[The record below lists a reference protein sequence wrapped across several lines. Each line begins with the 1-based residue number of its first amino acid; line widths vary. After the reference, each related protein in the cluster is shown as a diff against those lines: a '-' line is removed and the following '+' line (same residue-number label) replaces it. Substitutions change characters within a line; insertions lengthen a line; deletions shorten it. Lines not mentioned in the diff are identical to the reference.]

1 MSKKLNH
8 SLAIG
13 IFLIGLF
20 STNVSLAQ
28 TYTNV
33 YWYPSSALGGTG
45 SWSASGSLWSTNSS
59 GGGTLSNPTA
69 LGTNII
75 YNFSGTAGTVS
86 SPSSITVGGINWLTT
101 GYTFQ
106 ATTTSKTY
114 TGTDATATGTNT
126 ISIANNAN
134 LNITGAGFVFDA
146 LSMTGGSGSRVTLTN
161 AAAATTT
168 IIFGSTQAKG
178 GRTNS
183 VNTIIDGAGTI
194 ILGSQSANSGFTQAG
209 NIVNN
214 STGTFVLTNSASGT
228 VTVSGVI
235 SGSGGLQ
242 VKNTSSGKIVLSGL
256 DNSFSGGVTLAGP
269 STLHFNKFG
278 MSGLNSS
285 LGTSGTISVGLAGQ
299 NSGNGTLRWTGSA
312 DETSDKV
319 INLNSST
326 NGVNIYANGATNA
339 TLRLDGAI
347 VSVASGSKSFNFQG
361 AATNTLILNGLIN
374 ENGGINSVGIGGFS
388 SGTVVLGNANNSFSG
403 AITIT
408 NGTASQNTYLQTTN
422 IGNANANST
431 LGRNGTINFS
441 SSDATAGTA
450 LKYTGTGET
459 SDKVIN
465 LAGTLGGATLDQS
478 GTGNLKF
485 TSAMTATGVGAKAIT
500 LQGSTAGTG
509 EIAAA
514 ISNLGGNTI
523 SLNKKGTGAWTLSGD
538 NSYTGVTTVSA
549 GTLTL
554 SGNNSAASGGVTL
567 TGGTLNIKNSNA
579 LGTGLFS
586 FGGATIDNTS
596 GSALVLAG
604 NQASMWNSTNATTFG
619 SSTNTAANNL
629 NLGTGTVTLSGSR
642 TVNLLGT
649 ETKLTMADVIGTSG
663 TRITANGTGNTL
675 EMKSLSLSTS
685 ATPMTMSLEGTANIV
700 VTGAIV
706 NGTTPGNG
714 LTVAATGTTT
724 LSGDNTYTGVTKMS
738 GAGGTLNLRGN
749 NSSATGGTTL
759 EAGTLNINNV
769 NALSTGLLE
778 LSAVTGTAYGSSI
791 INNTSG
797 GALAFSGLSG
807 VKWSGTSPAGIQ
819 FGTSA
824 STSANNMD
832 FGTGL
837 VTAST
842 SRSMNIAGTGVT
854 IFMGTL
860 TASGTAASYDYTI
873 DGAGNTLDL
882 DGWKLS
888 GATTP
893 TQAQLHKLKGSAN
906 VNIGAIENGTGS
918 FANGVSFQSD
928 GVTRLT
934 GNNTYTGATE
944 FVGSGTNIISGNNSA
959 AVGNV
964 TIAGISGS
972 GKLPVVRLDNIN
984 AISSSSSLL
993 GSSGSAQIG
1002 TLDLRAAGNFSLNS
1016 FGTVSKEGNNM
1027 IFMNSS
1033 GSQKTL
1039 AFTAAD
1045 NYITAADSGGKTLY
1059 NNSAN
1064 LLLDFD
1070 GNIEIGGDSSGGE
1083 ATTLAGV
1090 GNFNVD
1096 GNLLDTGNGLTR
1108 TLRKQGAGTLT
1119 LQGSANNIRGSTLV
1133 ETGTLDLYGNLTA
1146 STDIVVSTSG
1156 TSTTGARTVNS
1167 TVNVRTGGSLL
1178 NSSTTTVWSRGNLI
1192 VNGTAGDVVVKN
1204 YGLLGGSGTVDA
1216 ITLESGSFLTPG
1228 NSPGTLNATSASLL
1242 AGSTYNW
1249 EINNA
1254 AVTPGAAG
1262 RNWDLLNVTNELN
1275 LSTLT
1280 TLSGGQLNLVLKSLD
1295 FAGLGTTSLSGFTID
1310 TAYSWVFAQAG
1321 SINNANF
1328 TLGADVTDYFNIN
1341 TTAFN
1346 NDALPA
1352 GYFKVQVGETI
1363 TEGGSTLKTL
1373 QLMTIP
1379 EPSTGS
1385 MLGLG
1390 FAGLVVSRL
1399 LRRKNS

>member
-1 MSKKLNH
+1 
-8 SLAIG
+8 
-13 IFLIGLF
+13 
-20 STNVSLAQ
+20 
-28 TYTNV
+28 
-33 YWYPSSALGGTG
+33 
-45 SWSASGSLWSTNSS
+45 
-59 GGGTLSNPTA
+59 
-69 LGTNII
+69 
-75 YNFSGTAGTVS
+75 
-86 SPSSITVGGINWLTT
+86 
-101 GYTFQ
+101 
-106 ATTTSKTY
+106 
-114 TGTDATATGTNT
+114 
-126 ISIANNAN
+126 
-134 LNITGAGFVFDA
+134 
-146 LSMTGGSGSRVTLTN
+146 
-161 AAAATTT
+161 
-168 IIFGSTQAKG
+168 
-178 GRTNS
+178 
-183 VNTIIDGAGTI
+183 
-194 ILGSQSANSGFTQAG
+194 
-209 NIVNN
+209 
-214 STGTFVLTNSASGT
+214 
-228 VTVSGVI
+228 
-235 SGSGGLQ
+235 
-242 VKNTSSGKIVLSGL
+242 
-256 DNSFSGGVTLAGP
+256 
-269 STLHFNKFG
+269 
-278 MSGLNSS
+278 
-285 LGTSGTISVGLAGQ
+285 
-299 NSGNGTLRWTGSA
+299 
-312 DETSDKV
+312 
-319 INLNSST
+319 
-326 NGVNIYANGATNA
+326 
-339 TLRLDGAI
+339 
-347 VSVASGSKSFNFQG
+347 
-361 AATNTLILNGLIN
+361 
-374 ENGGINSVGIGGFS
+374 
-388 SGTVVLGNANNSFSG
+388 
-403 AITIT
+403 
-408 NGTASQNTYLQTTN
+408 
-422 IGNANANST
+422 
-431 LGRNGTINFS
+431 
-441 SSDATAGTA
+441 
-450 LKYTGTGET
+450 
-459 SDKVIN
+459 
-465 LAGTLGGATLDQS
+465 
-478 GTGNLKF
+478 
-485 TSAMTATGVGAKAIT
+485 
-500 LQGSTAGTG
+500 
-509 EIAAA
+509 
-514 ISNLGGNTI
+514 
-523 SLNKKGTGAWTLSGD
+523 
-538 NSYTGVTTVSA
+538 
-549 GTLTL
+549 
-554 SGNNSAASGGVTL
+554 
-567 TGGTLNIKNSNA
+567 
-579 LGTGLFS
+579 
-586 FGGATIDNTS
+586 
-596 GSALVLAG
+596 
-604 NQASMWNSTNATTFG
+604 
-619 SSTNTAANNL
+619 
-629 NLGTGTVTLSGSR
+629 
-642 TVNLLGT
+642 
-649 ETKLTMADVIGTSG
+649 MADVIGTTG
-663 TRITANGTGNTL
+663 TSITANGAGNTL

-685 ATPMTMSLEGTANIV
+685 ATATNVSLAGTANFN

-706 NGTTPGNG
+706 YGTTPGNG

-819 FGTSA
+819 FGTLD

-832 FGTGL
+832 FGAGL
-837 VTAST
+837 VTTTT
-842 SRSMNIAGTGVT
+842 SRNMNIAGRGVT
-854 IFMGTL
+854 ISMGTL
-860 TASGTAASYDYTI
+860 TTSGTAASYDYTI

-893 TQAQLHKLKGSAN
+893 TQAQLHKLKGSAD
-906 VNIGAIENGTGS
+906 VNIGAIENGTGAGLY
-918 FANGVSFQSD
+918 ANGVSFQSD

-944 FVGSGTNIISGNNSA
+944 FVGSGTNIISGDNSS

-964 TIAGISGS
+964 TIAGISNS

-993 GSSGSAQIG
+993 GSTGAAQIG

-1039 AFTAAD
+1039 AFTADD
-1045 NYITAADSGGKTLY
+1045 NYITVADSGGKTLY

-1070 GNIEIGGDSSGGE
+1070 GNIEIGGNSSGGE
-1083 ATTLAGV
+1083 ATTFAGV

-1204 YGLLGGSGTVDA
+1204 YGLLGGSGTVGDV
-1216 ITLESGSFLTPG
+1216 TLESGSFLTPG

-1262 RNWDLLNVTNELN
+1262 RNWDLLNVADVLN

-1280 TLSGGQLNLVLKSLD
+1280 TSNRLNLVLSSLD
-1295 FAGLGTTSLSGFTID
+1295 SSGLGTNNLLNFTID
-1310 TAYSWVFAQAG
+1310 TDYSWVFAQAG
-1321 SINNANF
+1321 SINNAAF
-1328 TLGADVTDYFNIN
+1328 TDGADVTDYFNIN

-1346 NDALPA
+1346 NDVLPA
-1352 GYFKVQVGETI
+1352 NYFKVEVGTS
-1363 TEGGSTLKTL
+1363 GDLKTL
-1373 QLMTIP
+1373 SLMAIP

-1390 FAGLVVSRL
+1390 FAGLVVTRL
-1399 LRRKNS
+1399 LRRKIS